1 MSESD
6 ENECCEGCKY
16 LDSVK
21 LEEITNELN
30 ANCISLKRPKEK
42 GYYNFTSYEWE
53 TYELADIIYELHP
66 LVNDVPRRF
75 DPITFSKLSK
85 YCYIE
90 NEYSCYE
97 AKGLCKSCKSIFKEK
112 IIKVFCRNSL
122 ELNIELTETKKELL
136 DIKSAFADLK
146 KQIETIT
153 KDLANDI
160 TKKMDDI

>member
-6 ENECCEGCKY
+6 ENEYQEEFKY

-30 ANCISLKRPKEK
+30 PVV
-42 GYYNFTSYEWE
+42 
-53 TYELADIIYELHP
+53 D
-66 LVNDVPRRF
+66 DVPRRF

-97 AKGLCKSCKSIFKEK
+97 SKGLCKSCKSIFEEK
-112 IIKVFCRNSL
+112 IIKVFGRNSL

-136 DIKSAFADLK
+136 NLKSEFADLK
-146 KQIETIT
+146 KQITDILE
-153 KDLANDI
+153 KLNNDKLLI
-160 TKKMDDI
+160 SYKS